1 MTDDA
6 ENYLGYIKDGDEAKR
21 DAYVSKFD
29 ASEQESIKQGL
40 EQQRRDYERFPADYK
55 DAPDKKLTPE
65 QIELSNEMKKLEE
78 KLILYD
84 YEPLNWCFK

>member
-1 MTDDA
+1 M
-6 ENYLGYIKDGDEAKR
+6 
-21 DAYVSKFD
+21 
-29 ASEQESIKQGL
+29 SIKKETSQL
-40 EQQRRDYERFPADYK
+40 VFIDNENQQRRDYERFPADYK

-84 YEPLNWCFK
+84 YEPLYWCFK